1 MWLVSHSN
9 NSRAIVNN
17 GPLELLWA
25 WTNSTECNSPT
36 SVLHHSF
43 SPGASWKA
51 LLMVL
56 LWAKGQQTA
65 LITTTPPTSPGSSP
79 LDAFPTG
86 MQEQVVINTDS
97 CVPSRKHWEEITLR
111 QWKTGGTETQAG
123 SAISEVSPDS
133 KWCVRSSIWPTI
145 FSLCWYYIFYLVAPT
160 AFSLLVISHAKSLIS
175 FCGWSCHLSVNQFS
189 AHDLLLNIYLALV
202 KLEIK
207 DSSFIS
213 NLFICHFFSIIA
225 HS

>member
-17 GPLELLWA
+17 GPLESLWA

-36 SVLHHSF
+36 SVLHHSCP
-43 SPGASWKA
+43 PGASWKG

-65 LITTTPPTSPGSSP
+65 LITTIPPTSPGSSP

-86 MQEQVVINTDS
+86 MQEQVVMNTDS
-97 CVPSRKHWEEITLR
+97 CVPSRKHWAEIAPR
-111 QWKTGGTETQAG
+111 QWKTRWTETRAG
-123 SAISEVSPDS
+123 SAVSEVSPDS
-133 KWCVRSSIWPTI
+133 KWGVRSGIWPTI
-145 FSLCWYYIFYLVAPT
+145 FSLWWYYVFYPV
-160 AFSLLVISHAKSLIS
+160 FSLLVISHAKSV
-175 FCGWSCHLSVNQFS
+175 CGWSCHLSVIQFS
-189 AHDLLLNIYLALV
+189 ARDLLLNIYLALV
-202 KLEIK
+202 KLKIK
-207 DSSFIS
+207 DSSLIS